1 MTGWIDPWTNTRQ
14 DLLEEWLSGGQQK
27 RNLWLK
33 QHWFGK
39 EAHDG
44 LLNLGKDSLKW
55 RLRRPDARKRQN
67 IKAHILKIKF
77 KDLIKK

>member
-1 MTGWIDPWTNTRQ
+1 MTGWIEYMDKQETRVARRMTKG
-14 DLLEEWLSGGQQK
+14 EQQK

-44 LLNLGKDSLKW
+44 LLNLGKNSLKSS
-55 RLRRPDARKRQN
+55 LRRCDVRKRQN
-67 IKAHILKIKF
+67 IKAHILKIEP
-77 KDLIKK
+77 KDLI